1 MNLPFSHK
9 GKPSIADNNDASAL
23 ADQEALASFLIYENS
38 NYLCDRPLT
47 KEQISIGSS
56 QFADVVLNS
65 NSVADFHALVH
76 FQQGQ
81 AFLTNN
87 YPNDG
92 LRLNGR
98 TVKTAELRSKD
109 IIQIGPYALHFNM
122 AYEQLHSDPDEPS
135 DPAEHAEHHGADQ
148 QNPDGFTDMENA
160 PQFELLLVNRYEN
173 ATSLKNAAS
182 RMATLFKADITKILP
197 ILKKDQFILKH
208 HLSKDDAEKWR
219 RLLKNAGILCI
230 VRSEE
235 DETFTLNLNEKTVP
249 APVSTPRMT
258 AESTHV
264 EEPQADTRT
273 VSQQETWADNRIVAQ
288 AASDHED
295 QWPVVSYDEEEED
308 SEEDEWIAP
317 FELAQ
322 NLTSDVR
329 PVKSATRSELQL
341 MVVKRVD
348 GIVSDI
354 QFLEKKQKYVD
365 PTQKGAFRLA
375 EHKSGDR
382 AYVYFPVDYYGFLSK
397 PGGSNTDLDFFKTD
411 TYLHKRRKQI
421 YRLDVPEAGALTIGF
436 DNIQYYISLQRES
449 FVPEVDVAEE
459 PSTFTWRHWA
469 LSGGVHVFVLLCLLI
484 YGYIQAVAPKPMNPQ
499 FVKID
504 PALMAQ
510 LNQKEIPKVQP
521 KKKPPEPKPEPVKVA
536 PAKTQPKPTKKAPK
550 PRIANAKKQTR
561 GKNVA
566 AQVSRHP
573 KAGGGFGKGN
583 ITNRNINQTGLLSVL
598 GSSKVSGPTDVIA
611 SVTNLDAVEVPGATE
626 KNFTVGGLKGS
637 LGNGKIA
644 LATGAVVQTKGSNQV
659 LRSAGARG
667 KGEVAALER
676 GSTGKKKIKAMVS
689 ATMSRTV
696 KIEGGMS
703 REMVKRVIDQH
714 LEEITYCYESA
725 LINNPAIMGRI
736 VYEWKI
742 LMSGRVGEIRI
753 VASSVNSHEIHECI
767 KSAIKSWQFPKPV
780 GAEVVVSYPFI
791 FDLVAF

>member
-1 MNLPFSHK
+1 MHDP
-9 GKPSIADNNDASAL
+9 SAL

-38 NYLCDRPLT
+38 QYLCDRPLT
-47 KEQISIGSS
+47 KQQISIGSS
-56 QFADVVLNS
+56 QFADVVLES
-65 NSVADFHALVH
+65 NAIADFHALVH

-87 YPNDG
+87 YPSDG

-98 TVKTAELRSKD
+98 SVKTAELRSQD
-109 IIQIGPYALHFNM
+109 IIQIGPYALHFKM
-122 AYEQLHSDPDEPS
+122 AMEQLNPEPNEQPVQALPKTADEKS
-135 DPAEHAEHHGADQ
+135 SV
-148 QNPDGFTDMENA
+148 GFSEMDKSEY
-160 PQFELLLVNRYEN
+160 FELLLVNRYEN
-173 ATSLKNAAS
+173 SNSLKNAAN

-197 ILKKDQFILKH
+197 VLKKDQFVLKH
-208 HLSKDDAEKWR
+208 HLSKSDAEKWR
-219 RLLKNAGILCI
+219 TLLKNAGVLCI
-230 VRSEE
+230 VR
-235 DETFTLNLNEKTVP
+235 NEN
-249 APVSTPRMT
+249 
-258 AESTHV
+258 EQ
-264 EEPQADTRT
+264 EEPFGFSLDEEKVPQS
-273 VSQQETWADNRIVAQ
+273 VSPNRSAEAPRKSDTWADNRIVSQ
-288 AASDHED
+288 AAVRED
-295 QWPVVSYDEEEED
+295 AWPATSYDEEEE
-308 SEEDEWIAP
+308 EDEWYAP

-322 NLTSDVR
+322 DLTTDVS
-329 PVKSATRSELQL
+329 PVQSATRGGMRL

-348 GIVSDI
+348 GVVADI
-354 QFLEKKQKYVD
+354 QFLESKQKYVD
-365 PTQKGAFRLA
+365 PTQKGGFHLA
-375 EHKSGDR
+375 EHKSGER
-382 AYVYFPVDYYGFLSK
+382 AYAYFPVDYYGFLTQ
-397 PGGSNTDLDFFKTD
+397 PGEGNTDLDFFKTD
-411 TYLHKRRKQI
+411 SYLHKRRKQI
-421 YRLDVPEAGALTIGF
+421 YRLSIPESGALTIGF
-436 DNIQYYISLQRES
+436 DSIQYYISLQREA
-449 FVPEVDVAEE
+449 FIPEVDIAEE

-469 LSGGVHVFVLLCLLI
+469 VSAGVHLFVLLCLLV
-484 YGYIQAVAPKPMNPQ
+484 YGYIQAITPKPMDPQ

-504 PALMAQ
+504 PALMEQ
-510 LNQKEIPKVQP
+510 LNQKKIAKVEP
-521 KKKPPEPKPEPVKVA
+521 KKEPPKPKPKPEPVKVA
-536 PAKTQPKPTKKAPK
+536 PAKAKPKPQKRPPKPTV
-550 PRIANAKKQTR
+550 ANAKKQTSKT
-561 GKNVA
+561 GA
-566 AQVSRHP
+566 TAQVSRHP

-598 GSSKVSGPTDVIA
+598 GSSKVSGSTDVIA

-676 GSTGKKKIKAMVS
+676 GSVGKKQIKPVVS

-714 LEEITYCYESA
+714 LDEITYCYESA
-725 LINNPAIMGRI
+725 LINNPAISGRI

>member
-1 MNLPFSHK
+1 MNIPFSHK
-9 GKPSIADNNDASAL
+9 GRPSAADINDASAL

-65 NSVADFHALVH
+65 NTVADFHALIH

-87 YPNDG
+87 YPSDG

-98 TVKTAELRSKD
+98 SVTTAELRSKD
-109 IIQIGPYALHFNM
+109 IIQIGPYALHFKM
-122 AYEQLHSDPDEPS
+122 AYEQLHSEQDEPS
-135 DPAEHAEHHGADQ
+135 APTEHHDADQ
-148 QNPDGFTDMENA
+148 KDPDGFPDMENA

-173 ATSLKNAAS
+173 ATSLKNAAN

-197 ILKKDQFILKH
+197 ILKKDQFVLKH

-219 RLLKNAGILCI
+219 RLLKHAGVLCV
-230 VRSEE
+230 VRNQE
-235 DETFTLNLNEKTVP
+235 DETFTLRLDDETVP
-249 APVSTPRMT
+249 APAPMAPVI
-258 AESTHV
+258 
-264 EEPQADTRT
+264 EEPTHLKEPQTDTRT
-273 VSQQETWADNRIVAQ
+273 ISQREARADDRLAAQ
-288 AASDHED
+288 AASDRED
-295 QWPVVSYDEEEED
+295 QWPVASYDEEED
-308 SEEDEWIAP
+308 SEEDEWVAT

-322 NLTSDVR
+322 NLTRDVG
-329 PVKSATRSELQL
+329 PVQSATRSELQL

-365 PTQKGAFRLA
+365 PTQKGAFHLA

-397 PGGSNTDLDFFKTD
+397 PGESNTDLDFFKTD

-421 YRLDVPEAGALTIGF
+421 YRLTVPEAGALTIGF

-459 PSTFTWRHWA
+459 PSTFSWRHWA
-469 LSGGVHVFVLLCLLI
+469 VSGGVHVFVLLCLLI

-510 LNQKEIPKVQP
+510 LTQKEIPKVEP

-536 PAKTQPKPTKKAPK
+536 PAKTKPKPTKKEPK
-550 PRIANAKKQTR
+550 PRVANAKKQTK
-561 GKNVA
+561 GKNA
-566 AQVSRHP
+566 TAQVSRHP

>member
-1 MNLPFSHK
+1 MNLPFLHK
-9 GKPSIADNNDASAL
+9 GRPGPADMHDPSAL

-38 NYLCDRPLT
+38 KYLCDRLLT

-56 QFADVVLNS
+56 KFADVVLES
-65 NSVADFHALVH
+65 NAIADIHALVH

-87 YPNDG
+87 YPSDG

-98 TVKTAELRSKD
+98 SVKTAELRSQD
-109 IIQIGPYALHFNM
+109 VIQIGPYALHFKM
-122 AYEQLHSDPDEPS
+122 TMEQLNYEPDEQ
-135 DPAEHAEHHGADQ
+135 PARTSPQTVGEKSAV
-148 QNPDGFTDMENA
+148 GFSEKA
-160 PQFELLLVNRYEN
+160 QSEYFELLLVNRYEN
-173 ATSLKNAAS
+173 STSLKNAAY
-182 RMATLFKADITKILP
+182 RMAALFKADITRILP
-197 ILKKDQFILKH
+197 VMKKDQFVLKH
-208 HLSKDDAEKWR
+208 HLSRGDAEKWWT
-219 RLLKNAGILCI
+219 LLRNAGVLCV
-230 VRSEE
+230 VRIEQ
-235 DETFTLNLNEKTVP
+235 
-249 APVSTPRMT
+249 
-258 AESTHV
+258 
-264 EEPQADTRT
+264 EEPLGLSLDKEDALRESDTW
-273 VSQQETWADNRIVAQ
+273 SDNRIVSQ
-288 AASDHED
+288 AAVQED
-295 QWPVVSYDEEEED
+295 AWPAASYDEDED
-308 SEEDEWIAP
+308 EDEDEWFAP

-322 NLTSDVR
+322 DLTRDVSQ
-329 PVKSATRSELQL
+329 VQSATRGGMRL

-348 GIVSDI
+348 GVVSDI
-354 QFLEKKQKYVD
+354 QFLESKQKYAD
-365 PTQKGAFRLA
+365 PTQKGGFHLA
-375 EHKSGDR
+375 EHKSGER
-382 AYVYFPVDYYGFLSK
+382 AYAYFPFNYYGFLTQ
-397 PGGSNTDLDFFKTD
+397 PGEGETDLEVFKKD
-411 TYLHKRRKQI
+411 SYLHDRRGRI
-421 YRLDVPEAGALTIGF
+421 YRISIPESGALTIGF
-436 DNIQYYISLQRES
+436 DNIQYYFSLQREA
-449 FVPEVDVAEE
+449 FIPEVDVAGE

-469 LSGGVHVFVLLCLLI
+469 VSAGVHLFVLLCLMI
-484 YGYIQAVAPKPMNPQ
+484 YGYIQAITPKPMNPQ

-504 PALMAQ
+504 PALMEQ
-510 LNQKEIPKVQP
+510 LNQKKIAKVEP
-521 KKKPPEPKPEPVKVA
+521 KKEPLKVVSAKAMAKPQKSP
-536 PAKTQPKPTKKAPK
+536 PKPT
-550 PRIANAKKQTR
+550 IANAKKQSIKT
-561 GKNVA
+561 GA
-566 AQVSRHP
+566 TAQVSKHP

-598 GSSKVSGPTDVIA
+598 GSSKVSGPSDVIA

-644 LATGAVVQTKGSNQV
+644 LATDAVVQTKGSNQV

-676 GSTGKKKIKAMVS
+676 GGTGQKKIKPVVS

-714 LEEITYCYESA
+714 LDEITYCYESA
-725 LINNPAIMGRI
+725 LINNPVISGRI
-736 VYEWKI
+736 VYQWKI